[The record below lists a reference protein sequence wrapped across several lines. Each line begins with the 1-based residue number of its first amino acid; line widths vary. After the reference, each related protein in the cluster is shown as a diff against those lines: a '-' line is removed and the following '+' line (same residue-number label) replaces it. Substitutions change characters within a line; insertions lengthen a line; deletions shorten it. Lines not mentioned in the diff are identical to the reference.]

1 MNEIVLL
8 GARTSLGMDVLT
20 RLVAASGASRIH
32 VLHEGD
38 ALETTQRF
46 FERLEQSPG
55 LDLNR
60 VESRRLDFTE
70 HFAGLPDALL
80 DLLTGEAVDV
90 VFDLSAFDA
99 GLSVEESE
107 HLYGRVV
114 DDIVG
119 LCASNSNARIHVL
132 SSLFVAGNRFG
143 GFTEYDFD
151 LGQRCD
157 CPLDQARLTI
167 EQRLLERIDA
177 TRMSIYRLPI
187 LLPDDNQAS
196 VEPVTRRDALVQAVR
211 MWRGRAWADPRAV
224 LPFARTGH
232 AAEFIARNVL
242 SPDPGDGTA
251 VGVFHIVEQHRGMM
265 ELVESIAGDGRKLA
279 WRPRAIRNWLVRVG
293 GDSLADTRRD
303 CARAVRDDFY
313 TLWQADTFRFQRRR
327 VQLGIEAPAGAIDWN
342 LEARP
347 GFDAHACLVRALRQQ
362 AALGLDGVYTL
373 DGHDQRVVDD
383 IPLDYW
389 NIGEGPV
396 VVLLPG
402 VLGPESTFGLAR
414 RLRRDFQVIVPDS
427 HGAVRRQDWSDPEAR
442 LSREAALVKGLLAQ
456 LEIRKADRLV
466 AFDLSVPVALYHQSR
481 WPSATDGVMMVNPTS
496 ETNPEVSMPAAWKR
510 WNRRSSMG
518 RAISFWVARHSIKLA
533 SRMAGFNAL
542 FRRSLPDVESRMWR
556 LNRRLAPDR
565 TRFDRTMR
573 ALGEAATMDPATLT
587 RARAPRS
594 LIWACDQAL
603 GTLSH
608 GVELLTNATNDETV
622 WLIANAGIDVSEHK
636 PRQLATVIRESV
648 RDALFRVRAGDGK
661 VAGLPARSAERRTE
675 HESVPARSVRT
686 A

>member
-1 MNEIVLL
+1 MNDIVIL
-8 GARTSLGMDVLT
+8 GARTSLGAHLLT
-20 RLVAASGASRIH
+20 RLVAASGAGRIH

-46 FERLEQSPG
+46 FERLEQVPG
-55 LDLNR
+55 LDMNR
-60 VESRRLDFTE
+60 IDSRTLDFTE
-70 HFAGLPDALL
+70 HLAGLPDTLL
-80 DLLTGEAVDV
+80 DLLTGKSVDV

-99 GLSVEESE
+99 GLSVEETE
-107 HLYGRVV
+107 HLHGRVV
-114 DDIVG
+114 DDIVA
-119 LCASNSNARIHVL
+119 LCASNPNARIHVL

-157 CPLDQARLTI
+157 CPLDQARLAI

-177 TRMSIYRLPI
+177 SRMSIYRLPI
-187 LLPDDNQAS
+187 LLPDDDLAP
-196 VEPVTRRDALVQAVR
+196 VEPVTRHDALVQAVHL
-211 MWRGRAWADPRAV
+211 WRGRAWADPRAV
-224 LPFARTGH
+224 LPFARTGY

-251 VGVFHIVEQHRGMM
+251 VGAFHIVEQHRGMRAW
-265 ELVESIAGDGRKLA
+265 VEGIAGDGRKLS
-279 WRPRAIRNWLVRVG
+279 WRPRAIRNWLLRDG
-293 GDSLADTRRD
+293 GDSLADARRD
-303 CARAVRDDFY
+303 CAHAVRDDFY
-313 TLWQADTFRFQRRR
+313 TLWQADTYRFQRRCA
-327 VQLGIEAPAGAIDWN
+327 QLRIEAPAGAIDWN
-342 LEARP
+342 LETRP
-347 GFDAHACLVRALRQQ
+347 AFDAHASLVRVLRQQ

-373 DGHDQRVVDD
+373 DGYDQRVVDD
-383 IPLDYW
+383 TPLDYW

-414 RLRRDFQVIVPDS
+414 RLRRDFRVIVPDS
-427 HGAVRRQDWSDPEAR
+427 HGAVRQQDWSDPEAR

-456 LEIRKADRLV
+456 LEIRKVERLV

-481 WPSATDGVMMVNPTS
+481 WPTATDGVMMVNPVS
-496 ETNPEVSMPAAWKR
+496 ETNPEVSLPAAWKR
-510 WNRRSSMG
+510 WNQRSLMG
-518 RAISFWVARHSIKLA
+518 RSISFWVGRHSIRLA

-565 TRFDRTMR
+565 TCFDRSMR
-573 ALGEAATMDPATLT
+573 ALGEAATMDPAALT

-608 GVELLTNATNDETV
+608 GVELLANATNDETV
-622 WLIANAGIDVSEHK
+622 RLIANAGIDVSEHK
-636 PRQLATVIRESV
+636 PRQLAAVIRESV
-648 RDALFRVRAGDGK
+648 RDTPLRMRAGDGK
-661 VAGLPARSAERRTE
+661 VAGLPARSAERRME
-675 HESVPARSVRT
+675 QESVPARSVRT